1 MRIRVRKGSSLF
13 DSFHFQLNRVTWELK
28 KLIQRC
34 RHSQCRFCS
43 FKRMLKERDW
53 ERKRETEREQERAVA
68 AEGSSK
74 KAFLFEDA
82 IYWFFIKFPFAVI
95 WFYPF
100 YALLHLIHYK
110 FIHIL
115 FLKKRLIL
123 LFFNLIYHSLFSNL
137 ATCILYNF
145 CMSGGNIQNLKT
157 FGKPLF

>member
-1 MRIRVRKGSSLF
+1 MRIRVRKGSNLF

-110 FIHIL
+110 FIHIR
-115 FLKKRLIL
+115 FSQKAFDSSI
-123 LFFNLIYHSLFSNL
+123 FQFNLSFSVFQPSH
-137 ATCILYNF
+137 LYFIQFLYVGRQYSKFKNF
-145 CMSGGNIQNLKT
+145 R
-157 FGKPLF
+157 